1 MPFQKKKT
9 APEDTRP
16 LTPDEALA
24 KIEQF
29 CVYRERSPR
38 EVADKLRELGQTGEV
53 AEQIFGLLRDEGF
66 FNEERFA
73 HAFAGGKF
81 RINHWGK
88 VKIRLELR
96 ARGIPPSLVE
106 EALAA
111 IPDEDYL
118 AVFQKLME
126 QKRAQLARETPA
138 KRRQKLAAYLI
149 QAGFEQELVFEE
161 LKKG

>member
-24 KIEQF
+24 KVEQF

-96 ARGIPPSLVE
+96 ARGIASHLVA

-111 IPDEDYL
+111 IPEEEYL
-118 AVFQKLME
+118 VVFQKLME

-161 LKKG
+161 LRKG